1 MKTKRILSVL
11 MTMLTGMF
19 SSSVLA
25 QTYDQLWKEIETY
38 QKKDLPKSVI
48 ATAGKIYEKAKQE
61 RNLPQMMKAQLV
73 RSSSQVSLTPDS
85 ADAEYKALKAWADE
99 ETDTVACAVLNS
111 LMGTMTQGRKVYTT
125 EEVLRYFRLS
135 VENKDVLGHTSA
147 KAFRPM
153 TESGKRSER
162 YFEDNMLDLLTRRA
176 IQSLVSSG
184 LYSAD
189 RMMKAEACLEFYDG
203 LIAFYEG
210 EQNRQAVL
218 LTKLAKLWFQK
229 VRLDN
234 FKPYRLTYEEVIG
247 GLRTLIEAYADV
259 PACADAYVK
268 LCDAY
273 RMKDNLVKAVE
284 TAREGLK
291 KYPKGEWVKKLQA
304 QIDYITRPELRL
316 QIPFIYPGYKADLN
330 VTYANLKG
338 VTLELYRLNLPVQ
351 AAQLQ
356 NRNDIKQE
364 TLIKQYGK
372 KVASTYYA
380 LRPTT
385 DYKQRDTVLHYTLPE
400 EGIYMLKQIPQGKA
414 EGVDYTLMYVSPY
427 QAVHIPV
434 EGNQREFIAVD
445 RLTGNPVPGAE
456 IVTYKFNIYDPDA
469 DYEVWNTHRT
479 DARGRTLITMP
490 KNGGVYYHVR
500 TPGHESMAITQLY
513 ANGIVN
519 AKPSAEWVRKVSLF
533 TDRSIYCPG
542 QTVYVSGLVYEQSGD
557 STRVA
562 RYAYDKLK
570 LKSGSQTVGEAE
582 VCTDEFGVFS
592 HEFTLPEDALPG
604 QYYVSSYKSTLV
616 IKVDEYKRPTFD
628 VRFDPYKE
636 AYIMGDSIR
645 VSAEAKTYAGAPVR
659 NARVKYTVTRTGM
672 SWFRFRG
679 GSEELASGEMQ
690 TDADGK
696 FFVGVNLEKPLVEDD
711 YTYYIYKVQAEVT
724 DGAGETRQGELALPI
739 GKQSLGLQINGLNA
753 NVMREKQERIQFQ
766 ALNLTNQPVK
776 VEVSYKVYTLDKEGK
791 KGDLRYE
798 GKAVSMQSFV
808 PTEVWA
814 LASGKYRMEISAKD
828 EQGRACTAEQDF
840 TLFSKL
846 DKASPEEAVAWF
858 YQDGGTFGSD
868 AAPTFYIGTS
878 EEDVSLFINVYDNQK
893 RIETQEVKLD
903 KEMKA
908 FAYPYKEG
916 YGDAV
921 TVSFTFM
928 RKGNLY
934 TSQSRIIRPVPDKRL
949 VMKWE
954 TFRDKLQPGTQETWT
969 LHIARPSGMA
979 AKANLMATLYD
990 ASLDEFRKHDWRFG
1004 LSFPRASLYIRADL
1018 ASAYQMAWM
1027 SGNFRVS
1034 YPDSGWD
1041 LLYGDYSRLYE
1052 ADFSPVRIRGFALSR
1067 NYTAE
1072 EVMTDV
1078 TPLSQMVLEGADI
1091 ADLREVVESKAAP
1104 APGFQM
1110 KKGNAGG
1117 DEIQVS
1123 IADVAGGSG
1132 AMETEQAPMPALR
1145 ENFAETAFFYP
1156 NLRTD
1161 SLGNVSISFTVP
1173 DALTQWRFL
1182 GLAHTQ
1188 AVDYALWT
1196 DTVQT
1201 SKPFMVQPNLPRFI
1215 RKGDR
1220 AVIASSL
1227 VNLAM
1232 ETISGTA
1239 RIEWSDPV
1247 SGKTVAQ
1254 DAQPFSVGEGE
1265 TGTVHF
1271 AFDVPDTYDVLVCKI
1286 AAEAGAFTDGEQ
1298 HYLPVLTDKQ
1308 WITETVPV
1316 QLSGTGTKRVSTGD
1330 LFNRQSKTAS
1340 ERRLTVEMTANPD
1353 WYAVQALPVVGNP
1366 SEEDALSWAAAYY
1379 ANALASHIV
1388 KQNPRIEEVF
1398 KAWKADGADK
1408 ETLLSNLERN
1418 QDLKNLLL
1426 AETPW
1431 VAEATDETEQK
1442 RRVALLFDLNSMGNR
1457 LHTAIVKLQAL
1468 QLPDGSWSWY
1478 KGMTGSRYVTTHVV
1492 EMLARLQALGV
1503 TLDNGV
1509 GNMYVRAI
1517 DYLKKEAQETYEDL
1531 KRRDAEKKP
1540 YVWRDE
1546 QIVHYLYIC
1555 AIDKLVANH
1564 ADKGAN
1570 AYFVS
1575 KLKDSSSD
1583 YTIYG
1588 KAMIAMV
1595 MQGAGETAQAS
1606 ELVRSI
1612 KEYAVGTDEMGIYFD
1627 TRKASYSWMSY
1638 KIPTQ
1643 VAAMEAIY
1651 RIAPDTL
1658 MLNGMKQWL
1667 LKQKQ
1672 VQVWENPI
1680 ATADAVYAFLCM
1692 GGNTLNQSGS
1702 MKAMIGGTSWQT
1714 PQDVLGYTRK
1724 TFTGSDT
1731 KVSEIRIE
1739 RTGEGLGWGAVYAQ
1753 YLEEMD
1759 KVSSAKGTGLQIE
1772 RELFLDGKK
1781 IDRKAVLHV
1790 GDKVTVR
1797 LTVSADR
1804 DMDFVQVKDERAAC
1818 MEPEQQL
1825 SGYRWG
1831 GGVGYYLVSRDASTS
1846 FFIDRMRKGTYQLEY
1861 TVYIDRAGTYQ
1872 AGIATIQSAYAPEYS
1887 GHTAGEILT
1896 VE

>member
-11 MTMLTGMF
+11 MTMLIGMF

-48 ATAGKIYEKAKQE
+48 ATAGKIYEKAKHE

-99 ETDTVACAVLNS
+99 ETDTVSRAVLNS
-111 LMGTMTQGRKVYTT
+111 LMGTMTQGRKGYTA
-125 EEVLRYFRLS
+125 EEVIRYFRLS

-153 TESGKRSER
+153 TESGKWSER

-176 IQSLVSSG
+176 VQSLVSSG
-184 LYSAD
+184 LYAQD

-210 EQNRQAVL
+210 EQNRPAAL

-234 FKPYRLTYEEVIG
+234 FKPYRLTDEEVIG
-247 GLRTLIEAYADV
+247 GLRTLIETYTDV

-268 LCDAY
+268 LGDVY
-273 RMKDNLVKAVE
+273 RMKGELVKAVE

-291 KYPKGEWVKKLQA
+291 KYPKGEWAKKLQA

-316 QIPFIYPGYKADLN
+316 QIPFIYPGYKTDLN

-338 VTLELYRLNLPVQ
+338 VTLELYQLNLPVQ

-400 EGIYMLKQIPQGKA
+400 EGIYMLKQIPQGKK

-427 QAVHIPV
+427 QAIHYPV
-434 EGNQREFIAVD
+434 GGDQREFIAVD

-469 DYEVWNTHRT
+469 DYEVWNVHRT
-479 DARGRTLITMP
+479 DARGRTLITSP
-490 KNGGVYYHVR
+490 KNRELYFHVR
-500 TPGHESMAITQLY
+500 TPGHESMAIDQVY
-513 ANGIVN
+513 ASGIAN
-519 AKPSAEWVRKVSLF
+519 RKPLTEWYQRASLF
-533 TDRSIYCPG
+533 TDRSIYRPG

-557 STRVA
+557 STRVV
-562 RYAYDKLK
+562 RHNYDKVK
-570 LKSGSQTVGEAE
+570 LYSGDRTLGEEE
-582 VCTDEFGVFS
+582 VCTDDFGVFS
-592 HEFTLPEDALPG
+592 HEFTLPEDLLPG
-604 QYYVSSYKSTLV
+604 VYYVSGYKNTLA

-628 VRFDPYKE
+628 VQFEPYKGT
-636 AYIMGDSIR
+636 YTMGDSIR
-645 VSAEAKTYAGAPVR
+645 VSAEAKTFAGAPVR

-679 GSEELASGEMQ
+679 TSEELASGEIQ

-696 FFVGVNLEKPLVEDD
+696 FLIGVNLEKPLVEED
-711 YTYYIYKVQAEVT
+711 YTYYIYKVSAEVT
-724 DGAGETRQGELALPI
+724 DGAGETRGGELALPI

-766 ALNLTNQPVK
+766 ALNLSSQPVK

-798 GKAVSMQSFV
+798 GKAASMQSFV
-808 PTEVWA
+808 PVEVWA
-814 LASGKYRMEISAKD
+814 LASGRYRMEISAQD

-846 DKASPEEAVAWF
+846 DKVSPEEAVAWF
-858 YQDGGTFGSD
+858 YQDGDTFGSD
-868 AAPTFYIGTS
+868 TPPTFYIGTS
-878 EEDVSLFINVYDNQK
+878 EEDVSLFINVYDAQK

-908 FAYPYKEG
+908 FSYPYRKD
-916 YGDAV
+916 YGDAI
-921 TVSFTFM
+921 TVSFTLM

-934 TSQSRIIRPVPDKRL
+934 TNQSRIIRPEPDKRL
-949 VMKWE
+949 AMKWE

-969 LHIARPSGMA
+969 LRITRPSGMA

-1004 LSFPRASLYIRADL
+1004 LSFPRASLYIRTDL

-1041 LLYGDYSRLYE
+1041 LFYGDYSRLYE
-1052 ADFSPVRIRGFALSR
+1052 VDFSSMRIRGFALSR
-1067 NYTAE
+1067 NNALE
-1072 EVMTDV
+1072 EVMMEV
-1078 TPLSQMVLEGADI
+1078 TPLSQLEGVDI
-1091 ADLREVVESKAAP
+1091 ADLREVVEPKAAP

-1132 AMETEQAPMPALR
+1132 TMETEQAPMPALR

-1161 SLGNVSISFTVP
+1161 SVGNVSISFTVP

-1188 AVDYALWT
+1188 DVDYALWT

-1201 SKPFMVQPNLPRFI
+1201 SKPFMIQPNLPRFI

-1220 AVIASSL
+1220 AAIASSL
-1227 VNLAM
+1227 VNLSM
-1232 ETISGTA
+1232 ETVSGTA
-1239 RIEWSDPV
+1239 RIEWTDPV

-1271 AFDVPDTYDVLVCKI
+1271 TFEAPDTYDVLVCKI
-1286 AAEAGAFTDGEQ
+1286 LAEAGAYTDGEQ
-1298 HYLPVLTDKQ
+1298 HYLPILTDKQ

-1316 QLSGTGTKRVSTGD
+1316 QLDGTEVKQVNTKD
-1330 LFNRQSKTAS
+1330 LFNKQSKTAT
-1340 ERRLTVEMTANPD
+1340 EKRLTVEMTANPD

-1366 SEEDALSWAAAYY
+1366 SDDDALSWAAAYY

-1388 KQNPRIEEVF
+1388 KSNPQIEEVF
-1398 KAWKADGADK
+1398 KTWKASGADK

-1457 LHTAIVKLQAL
+1457 LQTAIDKLSAL

-1478 KGMTGSRYVTTHVV
+1478 KGMTGSRYITTQVV

-1503 TLDNGV
+1503 TLDKGV
-1509 GNMYVRAI
+1509 GDMYVRAI
-1517 DYLKKEAQETYEDL
+1517 DYLKKETQEAYEDL
-1531 KRRDAEKKP
+1531 KRRDAEKEP

-1555 AIDKLVANH
+1555 AIDKLAANH
-1564 ADKGAN
+1564 ADKKVN
-1570 AYFVS
+1570 DYFVS
-1575 KLKDSSSD
+1575 KLTDCSSA

-1595 MQGAGETAQAS
+1595 MQGAGRPDQAS
-1606 ELVRSI
+1606 ELVQSI
-1612 KEYAVGTDEMGIYFD
+1612 QEYTVSTDEMGVYFD
-1627 TRKASYSWMSY
+1627 TRKAQYSWMSY

-1643 VAAMEAIY
+1643 VSAMEAIY
-1651 RIAPDTL
+1651 RIAPDTE

-1672 VQVWENPI
+1672 VQVWETPI

-1692 GGNTLNQSGS
+1692 GGNKLNQSGS
-1702 MKAMIGGTSWQT
+1702 MKATVGGTSWQT

-1731 KVSEIRIE
+1731 KVGEIRIE

-1759 KVSSAKGTGLQIE
+1759 KVSSVKGTGLQIE

-1781 IDRKAVLHV
+1781 IDRKAVLHI

-1887 GHTAGEILT
+1887 GHTAGETLT